1 MTAMVVGASSPF
13 TVYDLEGMP
22 DDGRRYELVDGEL
35 LVSPAPG
42 TLHQTMVLQMAV
54 RLVAACPADL
64 HVLTAPFAVRTDVTN
79 EVQPDVLIARTEDLT
94 DKILPVAP
102 VLVAE
107 VASPTTRMVDANLK
121 RAVYERMGVPCFW
134 LLDPDP
140 VEPSLTARELD
151 DEGRYQTVARVK
163 GKEVFHAQRPVLVRI
178 VPSELLA
185 GLGSR

>member
-1 MTAMVVGASSPF
+1 MTVMVVGASSPF

-42 TLHQTMVLQMAV
+42 RYHQKMALQLAIH
-54 RLVAACPADL
+54 LDAACSPGL
-64 HVLTAPFAVRTDVTN
+64 EVIVAPFSVRTDVTN
-79 EVQPDVLIARTEDLT
+79 ELQPDVLIARTEDLT
-94 DKILPVAP
+94 DKNLPVAP

-107 VASPTTRMVDANLK
+107 VASPSTRMVDASLK

-151 DEGRYQTVARVK
+151 DEGQYQTVARVK
-163 GKEVFHAQRPVLVRI
+163 GEEAFHAERPFPVRI
-178 VPSELLA
+178 VPWELLA